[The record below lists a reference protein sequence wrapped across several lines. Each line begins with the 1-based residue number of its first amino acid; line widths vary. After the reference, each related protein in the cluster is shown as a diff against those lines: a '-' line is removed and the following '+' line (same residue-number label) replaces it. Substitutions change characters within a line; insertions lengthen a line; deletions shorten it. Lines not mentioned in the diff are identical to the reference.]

1 MTLAAVLFDLDGT
14 LVDTLP
20 ICYLAFRGALE
31 GAGAP
36 TMTDGDIH
44 ALFGPSEEG
53 MLQRVLP
60 NDWERVLPAY
70 FDEYRRLLPSCPVVA
85 PEVSAALALLRE
97 RRISTALVTGKSR
110 VTATMSVQHF
120 GLDDAF
126 DAIECGSPQGVVKA
140 AAIRRLLER
149 WRLPPADAVYVGDG
163 ASDMVAAREAGVLA
177 AGAAW
182 AHGVRATDL
191 KDAGADLIFT
201 DAREFLTWLDA
212 ATRGLATGAVSPQR
226 PSSGRR

>member
-53 MLQRVLP
+53 MMQRVLP
-60 NDWERVLPAY
+60 DDWERVLPAY
-70 FDEYRRLLPSCPVVA
+70 FEEYQRLLASCPVVA

-97 RRISTALVTGKSR
+97 RRIRTALVTGKSR
-110 VTATMSVQHF
+110 VTAIMSVHHF

-126 DAIECGSPQGVVKA
+126 DAIEGGSPEGVVKA

-149 WRLPPADAVYVGDG
+149 WRLPPAEAVYVGDG

-182 AHGVRATDL
+182 AHGARARDL
-191 KDAGADLIFT
+191 EDARADVIFT
-201 DAREFLTWLDA
+201 DAREFLAWLDA
-212 ATRGLATGAVSPQR
+212 ATREIATGVA
-226 PSSGRR
+226 GDLRRGCN

>member
-1 MTLAAVLFDLDGT
+1 MLAAVLFDLDGT

-36 TMTDGDIH
+36 TMTDAEIH

-60 NDWERVLPAY
+60 QDWERVLPAY
-70 FDEYRRLLPSCPVVA
+70 FSEYRRLLASCPKIV
-85 PEVSAALALLRE
+85 PELTAALALLRE
-97 RRISTALVTGKSR
+97 RRIRTALVTGKSP
-110 VTATMSVQHF
+110 VTAIMSVNHF
-120 GLDDAF
+120 GLADAF

-149 WRLPPADAVYVGDG
+149 WQLSPAAAVYVGDG
-163 ASDMVAAREAGVLA
+163 AADMVAAREASVRA

-182 AHGVRATDL
+182 AHGARSNEL
-191 KDAGADLIFT
+191 QDAGADVIFT
-201 DAREFLTWLDA
+201 NAREFLAWLDG
-212 ATRGLATGAVSPQR
+212 ATRGLAIGLAED
-226 PSSGRR
+226 RRRGYS

>member
-60 NDWERVLPAY
+60 NDWERVLPA
-70 FDEYRRLLPSCPVVA
+70 FP
-85 PEVSAALALLRE
+85 
-97 RRISTALVTGKSR
+97 R
-110 VTATMSVQHF
+110 V
-120 GLDDAF
+120 
-126 DAIECGSPQGVVKA
+126 P
-140 AAIRRLLER
+140 
-149 WRLPPADAVYVGDG
+149 
-163 ASDMVAAREAGVLA
+163 
-177 AGAAW
+177 
-182 AHGVRATDL
+182 
-191 KDAGADLIFT
+191 
-201 DAREFLTWLDA
+201 
-212 ATRGLATGAVSPQR
+212 
-226 PSSGRR
+226 

>member
-60 NDWERVLPAY
+60 NDWERVLPA
-70 FDEYRRLLPSCPVVA
+70 FPRVPWSSPRSA
-85 PEVSAALALLRE
+85 PRSRCSASAAS
-97 RRISTALVTGKSR
+97 RRRS
-110 VTATMSVQHF
+110 
-120 GLDDAF
+120 
-126 DAIECGSPQGVVKA
+126 SPA
-140 AAIRRLLER
+140 N
-149 WRLPPADAVYVGDG
+149 
-163 ASDMVAAREAGVLA
+163 
-177 AGAAW
+177 
-182 AHGVRATDL
+182 HG
-191 KDAGADLIFT
+191 
-201 DAREFLTWLDA
+201 
-212 ATRGLATGAVSPQR
+212 
-226 PSSGRR
+226 